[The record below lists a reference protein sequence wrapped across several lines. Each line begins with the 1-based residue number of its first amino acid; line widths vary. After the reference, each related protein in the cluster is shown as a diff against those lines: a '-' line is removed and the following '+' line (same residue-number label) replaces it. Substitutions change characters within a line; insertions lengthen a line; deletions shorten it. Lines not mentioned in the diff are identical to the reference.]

1 VTRNGPALP
10 KRPRQTPATLPPIVR
25 AVLDAHDQGIAIF
38 DRDGR
43 VLFLNAHASAA
54 HGPQFGAIDGPA
66 LRARLLAS
74 RSRVVPLVVG
84 GTSLGELF
92 VVPNHEPRS
101 WAHREREA
109 IHETLARVGGK
120 RGETARQLGISR
132 TTLWRRL
139 RDLPPTRAWAR

>member
-1 VTRNGPALP
+1 VTRNAQAPAR
-10 KRPRQTPATLPPIVR
+10 RPRQASPILPPIVR
-25 AVLDAHDQGIAIF
+25 AVLDARDEGIAIF

-43 VLFLNAHASAA
+43 VLFLNAHATAT
-54 HGPQFGAIDGPA
+54 HGPQIGAIDGPV
-66 LRARLLAS
+66 LRARLLAN
-74 RSRVVPLVVG
+74 RGRVVPLAVG
-84 GTSLGELF
+84 GTPLGELF
-92 VVPNHEPRS
+92 VVPDHEPRS

-139 RDLPPTRAWAR
+139 RDHQGTRAWTR